1 MNGVTHSGETR
12 LSAKSIGFGIIG
24 LGRIGAFHAETLRSH
39 TPGARL
45 VAAAVDPTH
54 FAALTREGSAPCELF
69 DNVEELV
76 AHANVEAIVIASP
89 ATLHQ
94 EHITLAA
101 AAGKPIFSEKPL
113 AVGVAVGE
121 AVLAAVKDAR
131 IPFQIGFQRR
141 FDPSYARAHEL
152 IAAGA
157 IGDVEMFR
165 GMSCDRLGP
174 IEFLKTSGGLFLD
187 LASHDFDAA
196 RFLTGQEVVAV
207 HAIGSVLVEPELAT
221 FDDVDY
227 GIVLL
232 RFANGALG
240 VVQASWRAPY
250 GYDIRAEVHGSLGKV
265 VAEVDEKYPTVLY
278 DGRGKVSER
287 HDHFLERFGE
297 AYRLEVQAFVKSLH
311 DGALPTPGID
321 DAMATLRIADA
332 ATRSRRIGD
341 WVRLEGNDVP

>member
-1 MNGVTHSGETR
+1 MSP
-12 LSAKSIGFGIIG
+12 ASIGFGIIG
-24 LGRIGAFHAETLRSH
+24 LGRIGAFHAETLRSQ

-54 FAALTREGSAPCELF
+54 YAVLVSEGSAPCALL
-69 DNVEELV
+69 DNVEALV
-76 AHANVEAIVIASP
+76 TRDDVDAIVIASP

-94 EHITLAA
+94 EHVSFVA

-113 AVGVAVGE
+113 AVNVNDGE
-121 AVLAAVKDAR
+121 SAAAAVKRAG

-196 RFLTGQEVVAV
+196 RFLTGQEVVEV
-207 HAIGSVLVEPELAT
+207 HAVGSVLVEPELAT

-227 GIVLL
+227 GVVLL
-232 RFANGALG
+232 KFANGAIG

-265 VAEVDEKYPTVLY
+265 VAEVDEKYPMILY
-278 DGRGKVSER
+278 DRRGKVSAR
-287 HDHFLERFGE
+287 HDQFLERFGE
-297 AYRLEVQAFVKSLH
+297 AYRSEIQAFVKALH
-311 DGALPTPGID
+311 EDLTPSPGID
-321 DAMATLRIADA
+321 DAMAALRIADA
-332 ATRSRRIGD
+332 ATRSRRLGE
-341 WVRLEGNDVP
+341 WVRVAGNFAT

>member
-1 MNGVTHSGETR
+1 
-12 LSAKSIGFGIIG
+12 LSAASIGFGIVG

-39 TPGARL
+39 TAGAHL
-45 VAAAVDPTH
+45 VAAAVDPAH
-54 FAALTREGSAPCELF
+54 YAVLMSEGGAPCALL
-69 DNVEELV
+69 DNVEALLTRDDV
-76 AHANVEAIVIASP
+76 DAIVVASP

-94 EHITLAA
+94 EHISLVAQ
-101 AAGKPIFSEKPL
+101 AGKPIFSEKPL
-113 AVGVAVGE
+113 AVDVADGE
-121 AVLAAVKDAR
+121 FAVAAVMAAG

-196 RFLTGQEVVAV
+196 RFLTGQEVVDV
-207 HAIGSVLVEPELAT
+207 HAVGSVLIEPELAS

-227 GIVLL
+227 GVVLL

-265 VAEVDEKYPTVLY
+265 VAEVDEKFPTVLY
-278 DGRGKVSER
+278 DQRGKVSAR
-287 HDHFLERFGE
+287 HDQFLERFGE
-297 AYRLEVQAFVKSLH
+297 AYRLEIKAFVKSLH
-311 DGALPTPGID
+311 EDVAPSPGID
-321 DAMATLRIADA
+321 DAMAALRIADA
-332 ATRSRRIGD
+332 ATRSRRLGE
-341 WVRLEGNDVP
+341 WVRVAGDDAT